1 MSRVSFPKGYSSAL
15 DLYRTQ
21 SAIGTLKKTFEKYL
35 CAALNLKRVSAP
47 LFVLPST
54 GLNDDLNGC
63 ERPVTFDIPAA
74 HAEAA
79 APGKSA
85 AVTGRRMQHGTF

>member
-1 MSRVSFPKGYSSAL
+1 MSRVFFPKGYRSAL

-21 SAIGTLKKTFEKYL
+21 SAIGILKTTFEKDL

-54 GLNDDLNGC
+54 GLNDDLNGY
-63 ERPVTFDIPAA
+63 ERPVSFDVNYTKI
-74 HAEAA
+74 HANLC
-79 APGKSA
+79 KI
-85 AVTGRRMQHGTF
+85 MCF